1 LAACREQT
9 AGFFLFGGKDA
20 GNVPLRFKF
29 AVKIETPRKSKKFE
43 FGYRFLEI

>member
-1 LAACREQT
+1 LSETNRR
-9 AGFFLFGGKDA
+9 FFRLCSKDV